1 LGFQVEEIAGRRS
14 LDEFISIA
22 FDLYRDDP
30 LWVAPIRSVQ
40 RHLLDPGGGHPFH
53 KHGEVAFFIARNGSG
68 RALGRIAAIVNT
80 QHNNF
85 HSDKVGFFG
94 FLEAHRDQEV
104 FGGLVDAAAGWLRN
118 RGMSS
123 IRGPVNFSTNE
134 EIGALVKGFDRPP
147 ALMMTYNPPW
157 YGDLIEGCGLSKVQ
171 DVIAYCLTTEKLQW
185 DRLRRISEVV
195 RKRTGVEI
203 RPLRRKKLYEDVLVL
218 MDVYNECWNRNWG
231 FVPMTDLE
239 FRQMA
244 DELGMLVIPEL
255 GPIAY
260 VEGEAVAFA
269 VGLPD
274 ANQAFIRAR
283 GSLLRALFALKVP
296 LFRVRIDGMRV
307 LLLGVR
313 EKWRNSGLEALLI
326 CQLIENGLKQ
336 GFTWGEFSWIL
347 EDNVA
352 MRRILEKELSA
363 EPYKTY
369 RIYEKSL

>member
-1 LGFQVEEIAGRRS
+1 
-14 LDEFISIA
+14 
-22 FDLYRDDP
+22 
-30 LWVAPIRSVQ
+30 
-40 RHLLDPGGGHPFH
+40 
-53 KHGEVAFFIARNGSG
+53 
-68 RALGRIAAIVNT
+68 
-80 QHNNF
+80 
-85 HSDKVGFFG
+85 
-94 FLEAHRDQEV
+94 
-104 FGGLVDAAAGWLRN
+104 
-118 RGMSS
+118 
-123 IRGPVNFSTNE
+123 
-134 EIGALVKGFDRPP
+134 
-147 ALMMTYNPPW
+147 
-157 YGDLIEGCGLSKVQ
+157 
-171 DVIAYCLTTEKLQW
+171 VIAYCLTTEKLQW